1 LLDFCIIGCA
11 SLLDFPSLQVNAS
24 MADDDRGR
32 LYLRDTGR
40 YQPANSPSGVRELG
54 ILSTDL
60 LKPSLRFD
68 FWSDV
73 VCRTFTML
81 DCRTVDRAGFRA
93 NLCSRSIAGISVA
106 RVDATASAVVRTAD
120 LIRSHHDDVH
130 IVMLQ
135 ISGITRVRQAE
146 RFRIMSPGE
155 LDVVQADQPYLLDF
169 PRLFSQ
175 YVIKLPRSARPV
187 GNAISPTAARFVR
200 SLARDLLDPDIE
212 PDGICD
218 DVTARALQ
226 ELLCGRPG
234 VPAQSQHAP
243 DLYGMAVAMIREKM
257 FEPRL
262 SRDRVAEELGV
273 SVRTLARAFAMHGTT
288 FDRSRWNC
296 RLEAAHEALLSNRG
310 RATVTEVALRHGF
323 SDSSHFTRRFKQR
336 FGATP
341 GAMLRR

>member
-1 LLDFCIIGCA
+1 MI
-11 SLLDFPSLQVNAS
+11 
-24 MADDDRGR
+24 MAAAWTCG
-32 LYLRDTGR
+32 T
-40 YQPANSPSGVRELG
+40 PAGINRPTPSGARELD

-81 DCRTVDRAGFRA
+81 DCRTADRAGFRA
-93 NLCSRSIAGISVA
+93 KLCSRAIAGISVA
-106 RVDATASAVVRTAD
+106 RVDAMASGVVRTAD
-120 LIRSHHDDVH
+120 LIHSHHDDAH

-135 ISGITRVRQAE
+135 ISGVTRVRQGE
-146 RFRIMSPGE
+146 RSRMMSPGE

-169 PRLFSQ
+169 PRPFSQ
-175 YVIKLPRSARPV
+175 YVIKLPRSAQPAGR
-187 GNAISPTAARFVR
+187 AISPTATRFVR
-200 SLARDLLDPDIE
+200 SLARDLLDPDVA

-234 VPAQSQHAP
+234 EPARSQRAP

-257 FEPRL
+257 FEPLL

-273 SVRTLARAFAMHGTT
+273 SVRTLARAFATHGTT
-288 FDRSRWNC
+288 FERSLWNC
-296 RLEAAHEALLSNRG
+296 RLEAAHEALLSSRG
-310 RATVTEVALRHGF
+310 RATITEIALRHGF

-336 FGATP
+336 FGAPP
-341 GAMLRR
+341 GAMLSR